1 MPWRDNSV
9 AMTREEFVKRVL
21 LNKETK
27 SSLCREYGIS
37 RPTGDKWINRYLNG
51 ETLSDRSRAPFKTA
65 NKTPSD
71 VEKLILDYRES
82 HPAIGAVK
90 IRRIL
95 QDKGYVNI
103 PSASTVNAILKRNG
117 CITAEASRAST
128 PNKRFVKDFPND
140 MWQADFKGN
149 FLLENQSRCY
159 PLNVIDDHSRMCL
172 CSQALASE
180 GYETVLPVFI
190 NLFQE
195 YGLPFSLL
203 CDNGNPWG
211 TSHKD
216 GFTSFEVYLME
227 LGVLVLHGSV
237 CHPQTQGKE
246 ESFNRSMTRELLK
259 FHKFNDLSNAQVSFD
274 EYRNFYNNERPHH
287 SLDLDVPSQHYYKS
301 KRKMPEKIYDWDYPS
316 EYKPRKVSS
325 KGTLYCAGTH
335 YYLSESF
342 ANKTV
347 AIRESSVPGFINVY
361 FRQFKIARINID
373 EKKFVSKR
381 AYLVENDPR
390 GTEKV

>member
-51 ETLSDRSRAPFKTA
+51 ETLSDRSRAPFKIA

-71 VEKLILDYRES
+71 VERLILDYRES

-180 GYETVLPVFI
+180 GHETVLPVFI

-211 TSHKD
+211 TSHKG

-259 FHKFNDLSNAQVSFD
+259 FHKFNDLSDAQVSFD
-274 EYRNFYNNERPHH
+274 EYRSFYNNERPHH

-325 KGTLYCAGTH
+325 KGYLYCAGTS

-347 AIRESSVPGFINVY
+347 AIRESSVLGFINVY

-373 EKKFVSKR
+373 EKKFVSRR
-381 AYLVENDPR
+381 AYLIENDPR
-390 GTEKV
+390 DAEKV